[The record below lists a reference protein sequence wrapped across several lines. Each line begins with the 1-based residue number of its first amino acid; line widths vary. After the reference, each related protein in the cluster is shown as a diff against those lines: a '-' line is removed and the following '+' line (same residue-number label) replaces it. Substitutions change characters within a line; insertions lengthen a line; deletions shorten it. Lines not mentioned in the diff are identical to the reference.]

1 MFDVLIQI
9 GAAKLVVSTVLAGL
23 AWMVKQRAGHP
34 ANSHPLWLLVLAVLL
49 LPAVVALPVLPG
61 GNGLA
66 ALVAEEGALAGEAPA
81 SVGAVAPGIQS
92 IEREVRFPALIGD
105 NGKSALVV
113 VWLAVAAL
121 LLVWTLARA
130 LRFRLWF
137 VRSSRP
143 AVTWLRR
150 EVAEIGHSLGL
161 ARMPEVHT
169 TTARVSPM
177 VYWTGGSVRLVIPS
191 CLLTS
196 LDRHELRAVLAHELA
211 HVRRRDHLV
220 RWIEWL
226 ACSAFW
232 WNPVAWFARRE
243 LRAAEEASCDAL
255 GVTALNCAPRDYAK
269 SLLRAVELLSKPPTP
284 PIPAFA
290 SGTASN
296 RSPKALER
304 RIRMLISG
312 KSTVHAPRWKRAA
325 GATAIVCLLPLGLV
339 YCGFADQ
346 PLPTSPEDAAESPSV
361 ARSEATASHPAIKE
375 LRYRNVEG
383 DPTVAA
389 EDGPVLA
396 YVVLTASET
405 VGPHALATAPG
416 LPQECR
422 LDPVSID
429 ACSNAMKTDIR
440 LAADTQAWGV
450 CVGDLIPDSWQ
461 GKCLTW
467 DSSPFSILPVFAEIF
482 GVSPGSEITGVS
494 TKSRDWGG
502 LTSEGSFSF
511 R

>member
-1 MFDVLIQI
+1 MPGRRRSAHARRDPESSDASWKIRMFDILIQI

-34 ANSHPLWLLVLAVLL
+34 ANTHPLWLLVLAVLL

-66 ALVAEEGALAGEAPA
+66 VLVAEEGALAGEAPA

-92 IEREVRFPALIGD
+92 IERAVQFPALIGD
-105 NGKSALVV
+105 NGKPALVV

-137 VRSSRP
+137 ARSSRP
-143 AVTWLRR
+143 AVTRLRR

-177 VYWTGGSVRLVIPS
+177 VYWTGGRVRLVIPS
-191 CLLTS
+191 SLLTS

-226 ACSAFW
+226 ACSLFW
-232 WNPVAWFARRE
+232 WNPIAWWARRE

-255 GVTALNCAPRDYAK
+255 GAAAIKSTPRAYAK
-269 SLLRAVELLSKPPTP
+269 SLLRVVELLSKPPAP

-296 RSPKALER
+296 RSSKALER

-312 KSTVHAPRWKRAA
+312 KSTVQAPHWKRVA
-325 GATAIVCLLPLGLV
+325 GATATVCLLPLGLV

-346 PLPTSPEDAAESPSV
+346 PLPTALEETAELATPSKEPAGEQTVKLIFAQDMTSNGTPQADALADDVFPFCVWTVEPGRDGKLQEPRKTSCINSWQEWYEDLKRIRTEPGRHTKVISASPE
-361 ARSEATASHPAIKE
+361 
-375 LRYRNVEG
+375 
-383 DPTVAA
+383 VAA
-389 EDGPVLA
+389 KWIWRLQESVLA
-396 YVVLTASET
+396 N
-405 VGPHALATAPG
+405 
-416 LPQECR
+416 R
-422 LDPVSID
+422 
-429 ACSNAMKTDIR
+429 
-440 LAADTQAWGV
+440 
-450 CVGDLIPDSWQ
+450 
-461 GKCLTW
+461 
-467 DSSPFSILPVFAEIF
+467 
-482 GVSPGSEITGVS
+482 
-494 TKSRDWGG
+494 
-502 LTSEGSFSF
+502 
-511 R
+511 